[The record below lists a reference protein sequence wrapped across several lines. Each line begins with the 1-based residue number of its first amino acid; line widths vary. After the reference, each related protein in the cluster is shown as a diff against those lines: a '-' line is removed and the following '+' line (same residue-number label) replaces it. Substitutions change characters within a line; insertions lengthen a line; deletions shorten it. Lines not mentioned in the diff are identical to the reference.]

1 MINKNTQVLNKAQET
16 LIRFQYLTNL
26 DRERVVTAWMK
37 VTDPNVNPSN
47 ALAYLVTRY
56 PERQNIEI
64 LEIATRKLN

>member
-1 MINKNTQVLNKAQET
+1 MIKKNTQVLNKAQET
-16 LIRFQYLTNL
+16 LIRFQYQTNL
-26 DRERVVTAWMK
+26 DRERLVTAWMK